1 MSQPMDRSSRLP
13 ALGPIDSAAGE
24 FWVEN
29 PFLMPR
35 RGDNLSAFERNC
47 LFLNTTGT
55 RQLQFLDTSFAS
67 MADLDADSR
76 SAIAADVDHD
86 GDLDLLVG
94 SVGGGPIRLL
104 ENHIPQGHRVVLSLV
119 GRDSNRSGIGCRVT
133 IRCGEHRLVRDLF
146 PANGFMGTGPTDLT
160 IGLGEA
166 TLITSLT
173 IRWPTGQSE
182 VFTNLATDCHYTL
195 TETTQAVQTAPLDLP
210 IEIDNRKT
218 PGPHHQ
224 TD

>member
-13 ALGPIDSAAGE
+13 ALGPVDSAAGE

-47 LFLNTTGT
+47 LFLNTTDNRT
-55 RQLQFLDTSFAS
+55 LQFLDASFAS
-67 MADLDADSR
+67 TADLDSDSR
-76 SAIAADVDHD
+76 SAIAADVDRD

-104 ENHIPQGHRVVLSLV
+104 QNQIPQGHRVVLSLT
-119 GRDSNRSGIGCRVT
+119 GTDSNRSGIGCRVT
-133 IRCGEHRLVRDLF
+133 IGCEDRHVIRDLF
-146 PANGFMGTGPTDLT
+146 PANGFMGTGPTELT
-160 IGLGEA
+160 IGLGRA

-173 IRWPTGQSE
+173 IRWPTGQNQ
-182 VFTNLATDCHYTL
+182 VFTDLAVDQHYTL
-195 TETTQAVQTAPLDLP
+195 TEGSQTIEASPLGLATGIDELKTTRRQQKD
-210 IEIDNRKT
+210 
-218 PGPHHQ
+218 
-224 TD
+224 